1 MQSLLA
7 ERFGLTLHRETRE
20 LPVYALISSG
30 SQKPRLTPST
40 VDCVAFARGRNGQP
54 VPPAQPGERP
64 TCGMTAAPGRLTGGG
79 ITMVQLAQTLA
90 RYSGRMVIDETGLAG
105 NFDFDLEFTA
115 DQTLLGRGPGGGL
128 PPGPQPLGAT
138 PKVAGVPI
146 FTAVQEQLGLRLD
159 SRRAPVDVLVIDSAE
174 QPAVN

>member
-1 MQSLLA
+1 
-7 ERFGLTLHRETRE
+7 
-20 LPVYALISSG
+20 
-30 SQKPRLTPST
+30 
-40 VDCVAFARGRNGQP
+40 
-54 VPPAQPGERP
+54 
-64 TCGMTAAPGRLTGGG
+64 MTAAPGRLTGGG

-115 DQTLLGRGPGGGL
+115 DQTLFSRGPGGGL

-146 FTAVQEQLGLRLD
+146 FTAVQEQLGLRLEGRKD
-159 SRRAPVDVLVIDSAE
+159 AVEVLVIDRADRV
-174 QPAVN
+174 PVAN

>member
-1 MQSLLA
+1 
-7 ERFGLTLHRETRE
+7 
-20 LPVYALISSG
+20 
-30 SQKPRLTPST
+30 
-40 VDCVAFARGRNGQP
+40 
-54 VPPAQPGERP
+54 
-64 TCGMTAAPGRLTGGG
+64 
-79 ITMVQLAQTLA
+79 MVT
-90 RYSGRMVIDETGLAG
+90 DETGLAG

-128 PPGPQPLGAT
+128 PPASPPLGAR
-138 PKVAGVPI
+138 PNAAGVPI